1 MKNIKSDKIF
11 PFKDSKYF
19 ISLLTINR
27 EKSLNSVNTEVI
39 DELIASLNLFRDGRF
54 CKAIILTGSGDKAF
68 IAGADIKLMSK
79 MDPDEAYE
87 YSLSGHRLCNNIS
100 NFNKPVI
107 AAVNGYAL
115 GGGCEIA
122 LSCHMRYASS
132 NAFFAQPEVSLGIIA
147 GWGGTQRLTKTIGPT
162 KAFEMLTLGNRIS
175 AEKALGIGLV
185 NDVFEEKLID
195 NIVKKIILLFNN
207 SSNAV
212 SKTIDSINNFY
223 NMKESDALKKEQV
236 YFKESFEH
244 EDSKIGLF
252 SFIERKKPN
261 F

>member
-39 DELIASLNLFRDGRF
+39 DELIASLNLFRDDRF

-122 LSCHMRYASS
+122 LSCHMRYASP